1 MFVKH
6 FNFVSLWW
14 WLALVM
20 DWAAGDQNDPGLVTE
35 AAIITVT
42 MGHLGPGH
50 HCHIGGHTT
59 MSLL

>member
-1 MFVKH
+1 
-6 FNFVSLWW
+6 
-14 WLALVM
+14 M

-50 HCHIGGHTT
+50 HCHTGGHTT